1 MDDSAKS
8 LARALAVVHGT
19 GALNVA
25 ERALENVRVLK
36 MLESVEEWERVIVAL
51 KAMKGKK

>member
-8 LARALAVVHGT
+8 LARALAVVHGP

-25 ERALENVRVLK
+25 ERALENVGVLK